1 MKKIGIIIHQY
12 GDDIVGGAE
21 SYSKDLAE
29 HLSRDYDVTVFT
41 TTSIDYNTWAP
52 FYKAGE
58 EIINGVHVKR
68 YDVGH
73 ERNMQKFSGIC
84 NRLVGKL
91 QCGET
96 TTKAEDE
103 EWICEEGPFCPDM
116 IEDIK
121 KSKDEYV
128 LFIVVTYIYY
138 LAVKALPEVAEKAL
152 FISTAH
158 DEPWINMSMYKELFH
173 LPRYFGFL
181 TDAEKELVRQKFNNA
196 YIPHKVLGTG
206 IQVPKEINSN
216 RAKDKFQLG
225 NNYIVYVG
233 RLDETKGCLELC
245 NYFLEYK
252 KRSTK
257 NLKLVLVGKGDMDV
271 PEDDSIIATGF
282 VTDEE
287 KYDIISGAF
296 AMVTPSKYE
305 SLCIALLEGMA
316 LGIPVIANEKC
327 MVLKQ
332 HCIKSNAGLFYDN
345 CDDFCKILDYL
356 YSHSDEYAVMQK
368 NGKEYVENNYTW
380 DIVQKKITEI
390 VGDISSTFRDAVDV
404 DKHKVILDKDVCVEP
419 VFDKDA
425 IVVVTAADNSY
436 ANYAGITINSI
447 VQNMSIKD
455 NYDILVFTN
464 NMSDDKINQICSMTE
479 MYANVSVRFVY
490 VDGVMNSLNIN
501 VSNNYKIVTYYRLL
515 LQKTMSRYDKVI
527 YMDSD
532 IIINYDLKDLW
543 SIQMETNLI
552 AGTYDSLVAA
562 WQNYDSGMQAYFKA
576 IGVCAP
582 GKYIQAGIILLNI
595 RELNATYDQM
605 YLLEKACEEHYIFA
619 DQDLLNIACK
629 DRIQYIDQAWDVL
642 NLSDEGRA
650 LTLKYLPKKL
660 QAEFIKAEEA
670 PKAIHYVEQSFPFKK
685 EMRKFSR
692 IYWEY
697 TYGTPFY
704 MELKNLYLKSEKGKN
719 KVAEKTKNVGLWRR
733 IIRYLSRNGV
743 ITTKEPLTIYDNVKI
758 NDAPV
763 DNKGQLKLKYMDI
776 LSGPGIMLGA
786 GNHKVEVVFENGYSK
801 NVKVTVTAGARHIV
815 LCEKVIS
822 DKCNEIPFKTN
833 CNQID
838 VEVIIQN
845 DKKEDLIINGIRL
858 I

>member
-252 KRSTK
+252 KQSTK

-327 MVLKQ
+327 MVLK
-332 HCIKSNAGLFYDN
+332 
-345 CDDFCKILDYL
+345 
-356 YSHSDEYAVMQK
+356 
-368 NGKEYVENNYTW
+368 
-380 DIVQKKITEI
+380 
-390 VGDISSTFRDAVDV
+390 
-404 DKHKVILDKDVCVEP
+404 
-419 VFDKDA
+419 
-425 IVVVTAADNSY
+425 AA
-436 ANYAGITINSI
+436 
-447 VQNMSIKD
+447 
-455 NYDILVFTN
+455 
-464 NMSDDKINQICSMTE
+464 
-479 MYANVSVRFVY
+479 
-490 VDGVMNSLNIN
+490 
-501 VSNNYKIVTYYRLL
+501 
-515 LQKTMSRYDKVI
+515 
-527 YMDSD
+527 
-532 IIINYDLKDLW
+532 
-543 SIQMETNLI
+543 
-552 AGTYDSLVAA
+552 
-562 WQNYDSGMQAYFKA
+562 
-576 IGVCAP
+576 
-582 GKYIQAGIILLNI
+582 
-595 RELNATYDQM
+595 
-605 YLLEKACEEHYIFA
+605 
-619 DQDLLNIACK
+619 
-629 DRIQYIDQAWDVL
+629 
-642 NLSDEGRA
+642 
-650 LTLKYLPKKL
+650 LPK
-660 QAEFIKAEEA
+660 E
-670 PKAIHYVEQSFPFKK
+670 
-685 EMRKFSR
+685 
-692 IYWEY
+692 
-697 TYGTPFY
+697 
-704 MELKNLYLKSEKGKN
+704 
-719 KVAEKTKNVGLWRR
+719 
-733 IIRYLSRNGV
+733 
-743 ITTKEPLTIYDNVKI
+743 
-758 NDAPV
+758 
-763 DNKGQLKLKYMDI
+763 
-776 LSGPGIMLGA
+776 
-786 GNHKVEVVFENGYSK
+786 
-801 NVKVTVTAGARHIV
+801 
-815 LCEKVIS
+815 
-822 DKCNEIPFKTN
+822 
-833 CNQID
+833 
-838 VEVIIQN
+838 
-845 DKKEDLIINGIRL
+845 
-858 I
+858 